1 MTGSVGAELEAM
13 NNRYTRAE
21 IAEIFETGASTRT
34 NKFGVPHYWNMDT
47 AIADEAVCEL
57 ITKFLTPWPTESQIR
72 AARIGYRYQSLRPFA
87 TFWNFL
93 RQYKALAAEHPS
105 VGGNTG
111 LWKVSD
117 YMVRKQFFLTEQA
130 VRIFTCGKFLEV
142 DIFKG
147 EHDD

>member
-1 MTGSVGAELEAM
+1 M

-34 NKFGVPHYWNMDT
+34 NKFGVPQYWNMDT
-47 AIADEAVCEL
+47 AI
-57 ITKFLTPWPTESQIR
+57 ESQIR
-72 AARIGYRYQSLRPFA
+72 AARIGYRYQSIRPFA

-93 RQYKALAAEHPS
+93 RQYKTLAAEHPS

-117 YMVRKQFFLTEQA
+117 YMVKKQFFGTEQT
-130 VRIFTCGKFLEV
+130 VRIFTSGKFLEV